1 MLALVL
7 SCPGDDLDFLFD
19 DDMEAAE
26 HNMLEEESQR
36 PIRRHRGSIPGHV
49 VVNRDQATGHQC
61 IMADYFALNLV
72 YIVDCGTHTWPYY
85 LIWDL
90 GLH

>member
-1 MLALVL
+1 MAFLLTPSIVSSARNNHLVSCPMDNNALTMLTLVL

-36 PIRRHRGSIPGHV
+36 PIRRRRGSIPGRV
-49 VVNRDQATGHQC
+49 VVNRDQATGH
-61 IMADYFALNLV
+61 
-72 YIVDCGTHTWPYY
+72 
-85 LIWDL
+85 
-90 GLH
+90 